1 MPRSMAKAQVES
13 TQPFHLTLHS
23 WMMMANVCAFVGVAR
38 SSHKGLWGC
47 GPAQPIAVWNPGAVT
62 QHQVVRVCVYVYAC
76 CVLRAACV
84 RACVRVCVFPH
95 VRVCMSMRM
104 RAACVR
110 ACVRVCVRACVRA
123 CFHMCVCA
131 CLCVCV
137 CVCVCMCV
145 FACVSSPAQSFGV

>member
-1 MPRSMAKAQVES
+1 MAKAQVES

-104 RAACVR
+104 RV
-110 ACVRVCVRACVRA
+110 
-123 CFHMCVCA
+123 
-131 CLCVCV
+131 CLCVH
-137 CVCVCMCV
+137 VCVCMRFQPCTV
-145 FACVSSPAQSFGV
+145 IWCIAPYCRCPALKVV